1 MVELFFFGV
10 GEGSSRKAIESFAPR
25 RFNIMINYASA
36 VRPIPKNVNKLFVDS
51 GGFSFFFKLREY
63 PDPHE
68 KYLEDAVVGEV
79 RCYGVVSAS
88 LD

>member
-36 VRPIPKNVNKLFVDS
+36 VRPIPEQI
-51 GGFSFFFKLREY
+51 RESLSRWISRL
-63 PDPHE
+63 DNLAAAHSNQMTLME
-68 KYLEDAVVGEV
+68 VV
-79 RCYGVVSAS
+79 
-88 LD
+88 